1 MLSNTLRL
9 AAKEKELNE
18 LYANKENFDDEE
30 ISLQAEEKEEERT
43 RAENEVA
50 HESKGRGS
58 KDSDEVKQEMARLAL
73 LSPTK
78 DVGVEI
84 IRTEMYSPDAKEES
98 CGGGLV
104 EEAESSG
111 DEEESKELL

>member
-18 LYANKENFDDEE
+18 LYANKENFDEE

-43 RAENEVA
+43 HAEDEVA